1 MPPRMKVTMK
11 RSREGEDAAAG
22 VKQEP
27 VDAEAKRA
35 KKEPPETVAEMEG
48 GLKLKMKRGDAG
60 SGGGAL
66 KVSFKRGE
74 TRDDPDEIPSESED
88 DDLLDDDEDD
98 APILTGS
105 RSRAKPSGANKE
117 KTTWR
122 GARQVRW
129 SLARVA
135 RRAQS
140 PRHGRRGRR
149 ARLGRRERRRR

>member
-1 MPPRMKVTMK
+1 
-11 RSREGEDAAAG
+11 
-22 VKQEP
+22 
-27 VDAEAKRA
+27 
-35 KKEPPETVAEMEG
+35 MEG

-105 RSRAKPSGANKE
+105 RSRAKPSGANRKNH
-117 KTTWR
+117 
-122 GARQVRW
+122 
-129 SLARVA
+129 VA
-135 RRAQS
+135 RRSAS
-140 PRHGRRGRR
+140 RMVPRSAR
-149 ARLGRRERRRR
+149 ASRAKPATWTTRTTRSTRTARAVTTMR